1 MNWRWEFSRLE
12 LTSALADAVC
22 ADHTGL
28 VGDPRFFRMTSRWRL
43 PFARNTVFD
52 ALADADAYPT
62 WWPQV
67 HDVHRVD
74 ERSGTARLRSLLP
87 MSLYVSAVEEVRDP
101 RRGILRATLAGD
113 LVGWSQWCVSQTDD
127 VTTADFTQEVL
138 LRKKIPA
145 LLLTAC
151 RPLLALNHSH
161 MMRAGND
168 GLIRRL
174 DEAC

>member
-1 MNWRWEFSRLE
+1 MC
-12 LTSALADAVC
+12 V
-22 ADHTGL
+22 DHTGP
-28 VGDPRFFRMTSRWRL
+28 VGDPRFFRMTSRWSL
-43 PFARNTVFD
+43 PFARTAVFD
-52 ALADADAYPT
+52 ALADADAYPL

-87 MSLYVSAVEEVRDP
+87 MSLYVSAVEQVRDP

-127 VTTADFTQEVL
+127 VTTADFTQEVV
-138 LRKKIPA
+138 LRKQIPVW
-145 LLLTAC
+145 LVTVC

-161 MMRAGND
+161 MMRAGNG

-174 DEAC
+174 GEAG